1 MVTVTELVTGFVKS
15 RVRVLVPLA
24 TSPVDKLMPVKFFEA
39 QNPLSGLVGKFA
51 ERIGQTSTEER
62 KLIIKHT
69 EDGCLC
75 EKYRRLSKEVS
86 PWFMTS

>member
-39 QNPLSGLVGKFA
+39 QNPPPGLVGKFA
-51 ERIGQTSTEER
+51 EDKNKIAEER
-62 KLIIKHT
+62 ERKPNSDI
-69 EDGCLC
+69 
-75 EKYRRLSKEVS
+75 
-86 PWFMTS
+86 